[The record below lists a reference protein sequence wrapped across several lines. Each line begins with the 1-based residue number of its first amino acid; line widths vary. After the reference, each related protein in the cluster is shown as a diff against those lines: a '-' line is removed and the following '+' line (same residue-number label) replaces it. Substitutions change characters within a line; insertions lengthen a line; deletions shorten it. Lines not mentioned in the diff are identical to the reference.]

1 MRGLLLK
8 RGLLALTLHLREIFV
23 CYNVN
28 YAVLPYNLT
37 PNSDN
42 KVLKEAGI
50 NLKVELRL

>member
-8 RGLLALTLHLREIFV
+8 RSLLALTLHLRKIFIY
-23 CYNVN
+23 YNVN
-28 YAVLPYNLT
+28 CAVFPYNLT

-50 NLKVELRL
+50 NLKVKLRL